1 VLVRRQGE
9 QKSVSRARAH
19 VVGGGTFHT
28 SSVVVF
34 TSWDTD
40 AETEKRVTPDSLPE
54 ALGETDASWQIS
66 RTTRALHKL
75 MLRWASEEE
84 EDAGVGKRRR
94 RRCWGGQAKAVAQ
107 ASARTCAASECFS
120 AVGVESDGSG
130 VTRLM

>member
-1 VLVRRQGE
+1 MTKSARNMAGTGTSAGGDEGAGASGRQGE

-54 ALGETDASWQIS
+54 ALGETDASRQNS
-66 RTTRALHKL
+66 RTTRALDKL
-75 MLRWASEEE
+75 MLRWASE
-84 EDAGVGKRRR
+84 
-94 RRCWGGQAKAVAQ
+94 GGG
-107 ASARTCAASECFS
+107 ASACANMRCF
-120 AVGVESDGSG
+120 
-130 VTRLM
+130 

>member
-1 VLVRRQGE
+1 MLGETRGQVLVRRQGE

-54 ALGETDASWQIS
+54 ALGETDASRQIS
-66 RTTRALHKL
+66 RTTRALDKL
-75 MLRWASEEE
+75 MLGWASEEE

-94 RRCWGGQAKAVAQ
+94 WRKRVRAHALLLN
-107 ASARTCAASECFS
+107 ASRLS
-120 AVGVESDGSG
+120 ALS
-130 VTRLM
+130 LMGRVLRA